1 MIVVPFDLR
10 KRKQVRERLKK
21 SGSFDKE
28 GSEIMKTNVTE
39 EQVGVLVDG
48 RLLTI
53 LKLCYNFLRVFL
65 IERSEF
71 EESNSISKENR
82 EYVSNVL
89 GESGILLFIQH
100 VSHGI
105 GATDVLIKLMK
116 DTNDKAKPKYI
127 VSFLHSLM
135 DTAVFQTRLM
145 ADILKT
151 MDRRENL
158 SPNCLRLISALSEDI
173 IFSRKITESLFDVD
187 GENCLIK
194 IGVNKQKQLKVM
206 LNKDGWLDFDK
217 LLRNPSC
224 VIFLDHL
231 LDLMYSLSAN
241 TYTTNVEK
249 ISKCISRDMCFY
261 CMKKTSL
268 PSNIRSRFCDI
279 LRGKTKI
286 TKSRKKNMLTQYN
299 SCLR

>member
-1 MIVVPFDLR
+1 MQAIIQMIVVPFDLS

-28 GSEIMKTNVTE
+28 GSEILKTNVAE
-39 EQVGVLVDG
+39 EQVGTLVEG

-71 EESNSISKENR
+71 EDSNSISKENR

-89 GESGILLFIQH
+89 GESGISLFIQH

-116 DTNDKAKPKYI
+116 DTNDKEKPKYV

-135 DTAVFQTRLM
+135 DTAVLQTKLM
-145 ADILKT
+145 ADTLKIN
-151 MDRRENL
+151 DARENL
-158 SPNCLRLISALSEDI
+158 SPNCLRLISALSDDV
-173 IFSRKITESLFDVD
+173 IFSRKIAESLFDVD
-187 GENCLIK
+187 GGKCLIK

-206 LNKDGWLDFDK
+206 LNKDEWLDFDK

-231 LDLMYSLSAN
+231 LELMYSLSIS
-241 TYTTNVEK
+241 TYTTNIEV

-261 CMKKTSL
+261 CMKKTGL

-279 LRGKTKI
+279 LRGRTKI
-286 TKSRKKNMLTQYN
+286 KESKKKVTNVI
-299 SCLR
+299 